1 MFLYFR
7 MIVSIVVNIFTVR
20 VLWQVLGV
28 NDYGIYN
35 VVGGIVLMFIFL
47 NNAMIAS
54 SQRFISY
61 GLGKGDPDAL
71 RRTFSISITV
81 HILLAVAVLII
92 AETVGLW
99 FLNAKL
105 NIPVERMVAA
115 NWVYQSAVIAF
126 IINMVSVPYN
136 ACIVA
141 HEHMDVYGYLGILEV
156 FLKLGIVLLV
166 AVLPFDRL
174 ISYAILLM
182 MVSLVMRL
190 IYSIYCKKHFAEC
203 RYTKTKDVGI
213 MKEMFSFAGWS
224 LIGNMG
230 FSVREQGLNIV
241 LNLFFN
247 VAVNAAKGI
256 ANQIGSVLNGFASS
270 FTMAVNPQITKRY
283 AAGET
288 ASMMNLMFSGCKYS
302 LMLMAIIVLPLTAAA
317 DTVLHIWLGNVAP
330 YTVGFLQ
337 LVLVMSLIDCVVS
350 PIVTAMQATGN
361 IRKFQIVISII
372 MIANLPIAWLWLKFS
387 SNPYIVMYVSIATSV
402 IGLVARLMLLHE
414 LIPFSYAEFF
424 RKVYGRTLPVII
436 LLGVIIFLIEPFFAS
451 NLVGLVL
458 FALSSVII
466 IAIAYY
472 TLLLSSAERTFLKKA
487 LLRKL
492 HH

>member
-1 MFLYFR
+1 
-7 MIVSIVVNIFTVR
+7 
-20 VLWQVLGV
+20 
-28 NDYGIYN
+28 
-35 VVGGIVLMFIFL
+35 
-47 NNAMIAS
+47 
-54 SQRFISY
+54 
-61 GLGKGDPDAL
+61 
-71 RRTFSISITV
+71 
-81 HILLAVAVLII
+81 
-92 AETVGLW
+92 
-99 FLNAKL
+99 
-105 NIPVERMVAA
+105 
-115 NWVYQSAVIAF
+115 
-126 IINMVSVPYN
+126 
-136 ACIVA
+136 
-141 HEHMDVYGYLGILEV
+141 
-156 FLKLGIVLLV
+156 
-166 AVLPFDRL
+166 
-174 ISYAILLM
+174 
-182 MVSLVMRL
+182 
-190 IYSIYCKKHFAEC
+190 
-203 RYTKTKDVGI
+203 
-213 MKEMFSFAGWS
+213 
-224 LIGNMG
+224 
-230 FSVREQGLNIV
+230 
-241 LNLFFN
+241 
-247 VAVNAAKGI
+247 
-256 ANQIGSVLNGFASS
+256 
-270 FTMAVNPQITKRY
+270 MAVNPQITKRY

-414 LIPFSYAEFF
+414 LIPFSYSEFL

-458 FALSSVII
+458 FALASVFII
-466 IAIAYY
+466 GIAYY
-472 TLLLSSAERTFLKKA
+472 ALLLSSAERTFLKTA
-487 LLRKL
+487 ILRKL